1 MTALERCDI
10 VNEIRLLASIQHV
23 NVCRYYEAFVDGHYL
38 CIVMEW
44 GSDFENIHTLDHN
57 YHPWYRYAMFVWGLI
72 LWKIIPAWFVHL
84 FICV

>member
-38 CIVMEW
+38 CIVME
-44 GSDFENIHTLDHN
+44 
-57 YHPWYRYAMFVWGLI
+57 
-72 LWKIIPAWFVHL
+72 
-84 FICV
+84 